1 MKSFSIIR
9 EGAFDLYENR
19 ELGLVYWYLMEKTLP
34 LEKGKDENRL
44 SVSERFVLIMLHDI
58 ITEIEKTAEE
68 HGVDLRSVSYGMKED
83 P

>member
-1 MKSFSIIR
+1 MILTSSKILQDAISAR
-9 EGAFDLYENR
+9 R
-19 ELGLVYWYLMEKTLP
+19 

-68 HGVDLRSVSYGMKED
+68 RGVDLHSVSYGMKED
-83 P
+83 L